1 MDGMKSGFPSLYAR
15 WCLLHIFLSVN
26 KNFVQNH
33 GPEREPTREMSF
45 VFTLFHFTATFD
57 GSILLALLEKCSME
71 RIWVLMKRVKE
82 TLVAR
87 FPDS

>member
-1 MDGMKSGFPSLYAR
+1 
-15 WCLLHIFLSVN
+15 
-26 KNFVQNH
+26 
-33 GPEREPTREMSF
+33 MSF
-45 VFTLFHFTATFD
+45 VFTLLHFMATFG

-71 RIWVLMKRVKE
+71 RIWVSIKRVKE

>member
-1 MDGMKSGFPSLYAR
+1 
-15 WCLLHIFLSVN
+15 
-26 KNFVQNH
+26 
-33 GPEREPTREMSF
+33 MSF